1 MQISQIKSVEL
12 DRSVPFN
19 HCVRIKN
26 SLGDSIQ
33 VIPVKE
39 SNEWEQFQTIFKAW
53 AEHPDF
59 YPEPPT
65 EDEIYERKKK

>member
-1 MQISQIKSVEL
+1 MNIKDIKSIEL
-12 DRSVPFN
+12 DRSKPFN
-19 HCVRIKN
+19 HVVRIKDIT
-26 SLGDSIQ
+26 GHSIQ

-59 YPEPPT
+59 SPEPPT
-65 EDEIYERKKK
+65 EQELYERRK